1 MIIAYPNPPEVKV
14 TETFGVDSISVT
26 LNWTQENDLSYDLT
40 IAPYTTVHS
49 MFLYN
54 NAVIEL
60 VALYNNVYNV
70 TITTSF
76 CGLNNATSVIQLY
89 YGEYQW
95 LLCKFYALLS
105 DSNIQ
110 LTVVIYLK

>member
-40 IAPYTTVHS
+40 TAPYTTVHS

-54 NAVIEL
+54 NTVIEL
-60 VALYNNVYNV
+60 VALYNTIYNV

-89 YGEYQW
+89 YGEYQR
-95 LLCKFYALLS
+95 LLLQILCIIIRF
-105 DSNIQ
+105 
-110 LTVVIYLK
+110 